1 MRLHRIL
8 PKTRAE
14 GPGMRFTLWVQ
25 GCGRG
30 CPGCYA
36 KELWDPAGGWEAT
49 AEEIIGQIAGTPGI
63 EGVTFL
69 GGEPMEQA
77 AELARVGEAAREMG
91 LSVVTFTGFTREE
104 LLSGGNPDRL
114 RLLACTDLL
123 IDGGYQEENRDLSR
137 PWVGSSNQRYLFL
150 TDRYTMEDVEKC
162 HNRVEFRLDRTGVLR
177 LNGMGDFAALE
188 KLLGSKTIVRG
199 KEDGTHEI

>member
-14 GPGMRFTLWVQ
+14 GPGPRFTLWVQ
-25 GCGRG
+25 GCRNG

-36 KELWDPAGGWEAT
+36 TELWDSAGGYPAEPEAIL
-49 AEEIIGQIAGTPGI
+49 AQILATEGI

-77 AELARVGEAAREMG
+77 GALAFIAQGARKAG
-91 LSVVTFTGFTREE
+91 LSVVTFTGLVYEDI
-104 LLSGGNPDRL
+104 LAQKDPDRL
-114 RLLACTDLL
+114 ALLAATDLL
-123 IDGGYQEENRDLSR
+123 IDGPYLREQQDFSR
-137 PWVGSSNQRYLFL
+137 PWVGSSNQRYRFL
-150 TDRYTMEDVEKC
+150 TDRYTQSDVDSC
-162 HNRVEFRLDRTGVLR
+162 RNRVEFRLDRDGILR

-188 KLLGSKTIVRG
+188 KILAQKAMVRG
-199 KEDGTHEI
+199 EKDGLHEI